1 MMENLNITQK
11 LGYEMLVHALNTFM
25 IVELKDMPM
34 LWQEV
39 RYFKERACYKI
50 NGLTHLKKCVRF
62 HRKCGNEAMYLCG

>member
-39 RYFKERACYKI
+39 RYFRE
-50 NGLTHLKKCVRF
+50 
-62 HRKCGNEAMYLCG
+62 